1 MRSYPV
7 LAFSLIV
14 FVPALWAGDLDEAA
28 TDHLI
33 AANNQQ
39 FDLRNQAHPI
49 AITGDGNMVHVQG
62 ATSTLA
68 IMGNNNTV
76 ELDQVDKIVVLGTN
90 NLVTFFRGLTRTD
103 PELMQAGGSNSFSR
117 KPPPPTVSPTTD

>member
-1 MRSYPV
+1 MKSSPV
-7 LAFSLIV
+7 FAFSLIV
-14 FVPALWAGDLDEAA
+14 FVPALWAGDLDESA
-28 TDHLI
+28 TNHLV

-39 FDLRNQAHPI
+39 FDLRNQAHPV
-49 AITGDGNMVHVQG
+49 AVTGNGNLVNVQG

-90 NLVTFFRGLTRTD
+90 NLVTFIRGLSRND
-103 PELMQAGGSNSFSR
+103 PEVIQAGGGNPISR
-117 KPPPPTVSPTTD
+117 KPPPPTVIPTTD

>member
-1 MRSYPV
+1 MKSYPV

-14 FVPALWAGDLDEAA
+14 FVPALWAGDLDEVA

-39 FDLRNQAHPI
+39 FDVRNQARPI
-49 AITGDGNMVHVQG
+49 AITGDGNQVHVQG

-76 ELDQVDKIVVLGTN
+76 ELDQVDKIVLFGTN
-90 NLVTFFRGLTRTD
+90 NLVTFLGGLSRTN
-103 PELMQAGGSNSFSR
+103 PEVVQAGGANAISR
-117 KPPPPTVSPTTD
+117 KPPPPTVRPTTD

>member
-1 MRSYPV
+1 MKSYSL

-14 FVPALWAGDLDEAA
+14 FIPALWAGDLDEAV
-28 TDHLI
+28 TDNLI
-33 AANNQQ
+33 AASNQQ
-39 FDLRNQAHPI
+39 FDVRNQAHPI
-49 AITGDGNMVHVQG
+49 AITGDGNTVHVQG

-90 NLVTFFRGLTRTD
+90 NLVTFFRGLTRID
-103 PELMQAGGSNSFSR
+103 PEVMQAGGGNSFSR
-117 KPPPPTVSPTTD
+117 KPPPPIVRPTTD

>member
-1 MRSYPV
+1 MKSYSL

-14 FVPALWAGDLDEAA
+14 FIPALWAGDLDETA

-39 FDLRNQAHPI
+39 FDLHNQAHPI

-62 ATSTLA
+62 GTSTLA
-68 IMGNNNTV
+68 IIGNNNTV

-90 NLVTFFRGLTRTD
+90 NLVTFFRGLTRID
-103 PELMQAGGSNSFSR
+103 PEVLQAGGSNSFSR
-117 KPPPPTVSPTTD
+117 KPPPPIVRPTTD